1 MNKKLIM
8 ILVLIFMSLNTAALA
23 ETDMDGWRF
32 SKNIQCEEEVG
43 YQSIFLDDETYRY
56 ANKDLSDLRILND
69 NDEFVPYYIQNA
81 YQAYEEETRIEYGT
95 ELITS
100 YTMFDDKYFDY
111 KIVAQEETHDIL
123 GSDLVFN
130 VGKEIFLRDVKVYGG
145 YDNKAWNLIK
155 SDTIYRT
162 EGAVKLN
169 IKLDEVYKYG
179 YYRIVFMNDL
189 EDTRIENLTLE
200 YSVKDLVVD
209 HYQKTKKLD
218 FLVESLNND
227 TVLLIDNKDNLKL
240 HTIKVVSDDMFK
252 RSYQVEYKDNDE
264 VDYRPVSGGNIYQ
277 IALANFDI
285 EDTDIEL
292 DYVSKYYL
300 SSDTIRIMIINKDDK
315 PIDIKALEVSYYID
329 KLVFEDEG
337 DDSYKMIFGNKD
349 ASAAS
354 YDIEEYKQYIEEEDQ
369 GVCTLSAIK
378 DRDVEINEDKT
389 NYKLILNIT
398 VVVIAV
404 LLVGL
409 IFFKSNFKDI

>member
-1 MNKKLIM
+1 M
-8 ILVLIFMSLNTAALA
+8 ILVLIFMSMNTAALA
-23 ETDMDGWRF
+23 ETDMSGWRYT
-32 SKNIQCEEEVG
+32 KDIQCEEGVA
-43 YQSIFLDDETYRY
+43 YQSIFLDDETYKY

-81 YQAYEEETRIEYGT
+81 YQAYEEETHIEYGT

-123 GSDLVFN
+123 ASDLVFN

-162 EGAVKLN
+162 DGAVKLN

-179 YYRIVFMNDL
+179 YYRIVFLNDL

-209 HYQKTKKLD
+209 HYQKTKNLD
-218 FLVESLNND
+218 FSVEALNKD
-227 TVLLIDNKDNLKL
+227 TVLVIDNKNNLKL

-292 DYVSKYYL
+292 EYVSKYYL
-300 SSDTIRIMIINKDDK
+300 SADTIRIMIINKDDK

-329 KLVFEDEG
+329 KIVFEDEG
-337 DDSYKMIFGNKD
+337 EGSESYKMIFGNKD
-349 ASAAS
+349 ARAAS
-354 YDIEEYKQYIEEEDQ
+354 YDIEEYKQYIEEEDR
-369 GVCTLSAIK
+369 GVCTLSATK
-378 DRDVEINEDKT
+378 DRDVEITEDKT

-398 VVVIAV
+398 VVVIAL

>member
-1 MNKKLIM
+1 
-8 ILVLIFMSLNTAALA
+8 MSMNTAALA
-23 ETDMDGWRF
+23 ETDMSGWRYT
-32 SKNIQCEEEVG
+32 KDIQCEEGVA
-43 YQSIFLDDETYRY
+43 YQSIFLDDETYKY

-81 YQAYEEETRIEYGT
+81 YQAYEEETHIEYGT

-123 GSDLVFN
+123 ASDLVFN

-162 EGAVKLN
+162 DGAVKLN

-179 YYRIVFMNDL
+179 YYRIVFLNDL

-200 YSVKDLVVD
+200 YSVKDLVVA
-209 HYQKTKKLD
+209 HYQKTKNLD
-218 FLVESLNND
+218 FSVEALNKD
-227 TVLLIDNKDNLKL
+227 TVLVIDNKNNLKL

-292 DYVSKYYL
+292 EYVSKYYL
-300 SSDTIRIMIINKDDK
+300 SADTIRIMIINKDDK

-329 KLVFEDEG
+329 KIVFEDEG
-337 DDSYKMIFGNKD
+337 EGSESYKMIFGNKD
-349 ASAAS
+349 ARAAS
-354 YDIEEYKQYIEEEDQ
+354 YDIEEYKQYIEEEDR
-369 GVCTLSAIK
+369 GVCTLSATK
-378 DRDVEINEDKT
+378 DRDVEITEDKT

-398 VVVIAV
+398 VVVIAL